1 MIDRGGLVFPSFSRD
16 LPRGLLPSIS
26 QAWNILLQT
35 AEGRC
40 QRVAF
45 DALGVGH
52 RAESGKGSGIDTA
65 VLCHLAEHGISCL

>member
-1 MIDRGGLVFPSFSRD
+1 MIDGGGLVFPSFSRD

-26 QAWNILLQT
+26 QAWKILLQT

-45 DALGVGH
+45 DAVVVGH
-52 RAESGKGSGIDTA
+52 RAEKGSGTDTA
-65 VLCHLAEHGISCL
+65 VLGHLAERGISCL